1 MRPAPT
7 APAVVNNVV
16 TPSAL
21 EDEDELSSWK
31 VGAVYKPVSNGSVYV
46 SFANSQTP
54 PGSANFALSATAN
67 AQDNSALDPQETE
80 NAEVGTKW
88 SLLNE
93 QLSLSAAI
101 FNTEN
106 GKQASFDDLGNPV
119 QIGRTVV
126 DGIELSAVGQ
136 ITNFWQVSAGITKMD
151 VEVEDQQNA
160 TGVETTGVRWTP
172 ELSATLWTS
181 YTHSDLTVGGGVRY
195 FDEQKRN
202 VTASTAPTTGVSE
215 IPSYSVVD
223 MMVAYQTRRSDEPP
237 LQPAQP
243 DGRGVRGDAEQRW

>member
-1 MRPAPT
+1 MPATVNPATSFYNPDPSIVRGEPYPT
-7 APAVVNNVV
+7 GAFTDGETTTAALYLFDSVQLNPQWLVSGGVRYESYETTTDGAAVVNNVV

-106 GKQASFDDLGNPV
+106 SKQASFDDLGNPGADRPHRRRRYRSLRSRPNH
-119 QIGRTVV
+119 QFLAGLGRHH
-126 DGIELSAVGQ
+126 E
-136 ITNFWQVSAGITKMD
+136 
-151 VEVEDQQNA
+151 
-160 TGVETTGVRWTP
+160 
-172 ELSATLWTS
+172 
-181 YTHSDLTVGGGVRY
+181 
-195 FDEQKRN
+195 
-202 VTASTAPTTGVSE
+202 
-215 IPSYSVVD
+215 
-223 MMVAYQTRRSDEPP
+223 
-237 LQPAQP
+237 
-243 DGRGVRGDAEQRW
+243 DGR